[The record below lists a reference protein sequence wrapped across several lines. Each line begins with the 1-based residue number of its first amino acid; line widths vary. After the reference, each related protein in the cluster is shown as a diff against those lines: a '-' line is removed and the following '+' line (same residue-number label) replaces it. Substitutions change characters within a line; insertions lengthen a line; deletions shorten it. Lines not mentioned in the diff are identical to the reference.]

1 MELHETKTWYVCHGP
16 DTVHFVELDAGSA
29 LVSGQPNV
37 EKFDTKAAAVAR
49 AEELGYVFEDED

>member
-1 MELHETKTWYVCHGP
+1 MELHETKNWYVCHGP
-16 DTVHFVELDAGSA
+16 QAVHFVELEAGSA

-37 EKFDTKAAAVAR
+37 EKFDAEAPAIAR